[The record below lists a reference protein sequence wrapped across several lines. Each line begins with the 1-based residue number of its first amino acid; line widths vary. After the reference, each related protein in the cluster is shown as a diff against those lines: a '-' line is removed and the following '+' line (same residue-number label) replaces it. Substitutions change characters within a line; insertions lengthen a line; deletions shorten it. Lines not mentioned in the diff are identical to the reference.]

1 MEQPSISQI
10 ETYKENKIK
19 KYIDDYPEMVAE
31 YQRELETIK
40 GYNGRQILELL
51 QNCDDQYATNVKIIL
66 DTNNNIFSIE
76 NDGIS
81 FSLEGYRSLFIAN
94 LSSKVDKQKYIG
106 NKGLGFRSIIN
117 WSNELEI
124 ISNQISLTYS
134 NSLIKD
140 FFENNFSIEDRNK
153 IKKEFNKADNETPVA
168 LLAMPNIKEFGLHD
182 YATKIQIN
190 YKKAEEEHILEQL
203 DVIDTDSLLF
213 LNSIQKISLNID
225 GNVKE
230 FTKNAENSEE
240 IENIVI
246 TNKAINEV
254 NWKVYALEGE
264 IDKDCIENEEDKEIN
279 FQIKIAIAD
288 NFTKPNPYLFSF
300 FPTNI
305 KFDQE
310 YILHATFELDSTR
323 NQIINSEKNKFLLK
337 KIVEFTIQVAKLH
350 SQNEVNYNALRIL
363 NYKHKADVLDKYGYY
378 DLIDEA
384 LENEPIY
391 PCLDN
396 TYKTKNEILYVDN
409 LLSNILSNNGL
420 ADEMPYHLI
429 PTDSAEI
436 EEILLKQKVDRD
448 LLLLTDLQEFVNNV
462 SFSKLSINDRVCFI
476 ELVLKNLKQFNKNK
490 KEFKFNILI
499 DKDQNVVETSEDIY
513 TIPSKDNQLIV
524 PDFTKIKSVNSE
536 LYNTFNQRNN
546 TSGNKSNTRFFY
558 ETFKDYCNIHEYDI
572 VPLINRIITKANEL
586 TNSSNLSK
594 TEKIEVIREA
604 IAALYQNYNQLE
616 NKGSGRD
623 LNKLFVLTKS
633 NEFKPI
639 TQLFLSEDYGDIGK
653 SNQIIFNGVYQ
664 YSDYIADLSILLGDD
679 SKLDSSNA
687 EEFFIWLGIN
697 QYFIYELKND
707 ESYPGTSSFNHIPYF
722 NYLRKSVNDYDNY
735 SGYKHSH
742 TIIKKNVINHLNI
755 YELIA
760 VCYVDTFLRNQI
772 NNFNNKDSF
781 AFYYN
786 KVYYPKN
793 RIPSYIKFQINEV
806 FNFEN
811 FVIDD
816 KFSWVNAFE
825 IDYNHELLKSFKI
838 GPSVVKNI
846 LIDLGAIE
854 SFEDAPVELL
864 NTSFEKFNNKFQDGK
879 NSQSFYKQIVKIL
892 SKRNIELDTPF
903 KLFANNG
910 EGLVLKQQNEVY
922 FSDNNLL
929 PRRFAKQFPLLNF
942 PLRAGAKEAIKRFK
956 INDLDDL
963 EISIQSFKEFE
974 GLNHEFHTFYQSLK
988 PYILAYRLEEVET
1001 DTSIQSNVQLLNA
1014 FRFVICQDLVCQ
1026 LDSNI
1031 FPLEDNAYA
1040 FDKNSKTYYIKVNPE
1055 STLQKLKTNPAFIDI
1070 FSEVLTSVFSTKN
1083 EKHIFESL
1091 IKDSTVTINYNLEK
1105 ALGNNALEE
1114 AKVHLGQISSKKYFW
1129 SIIFKLIDNPEE
1141 ATDENIEEFK
1151 TLKFGDYVFDLDYIN
1166 YNNAKNYTQYKEIFQ
1181 TLNISI
1187 TDFNDLVTERID
1199 LVEFNKK
1206 NLVNEF
1212 HSFNASMNQI
1222 VYKNLQEDEIHEK
1235 RKLYNYFN
1243 QYNLALEDIKAL
1255 ANNYAES
1262 FIHNPK
1268 ELVIAFFK
1276 DLFHDF
1282 NFEVITE
1289 DFNLNHLELEYSK
1302 AFTKD
1307 ELFIIRQNTEWQSLL
1322 AFGETDVIKEE
1333 LEDKSE
1339 NEEEDSYEIESTTDY
1354 TDTITRTKTTV
1365 LDSAAY
1371 ATQTVAKSSIAKGVY
1386 KGQTRDQNYL
1396 KRKGNSAEDK
1406 AYQELVEKY
1415 TEQFVHYKAKEN
1427 EGLHYDISYSKDEGK
1442 SWIYVDV
1449 KSSSNGNFYISATEK
1464 LFGEENKENYEIWV
1478 YINNEFKILEKF
1490 FCTNPILNATE
1501 YVVQLK
1507 LKE

>member
-1 MEQPSISQI
+1 MGNKDLLE
-10 ETYKENKIK
+10 KIK
-19 KYIDDYPEMVAE
+19 QERDNKAEIYTKTYPEMVAE

-51 QNCDDQYATNVKIIL
+51 QNCDDQSAKNVKIVVN
-66 DTNNNIFSIE
+66 TENGIFSIE
-76 NDGIS
+76 NDGES

-94 LSSKVDKQKYIG
+94 LSSKVNKQKYIG

-117 WSNELEI
+117 WSSELEI
-124 ISNQISLTYS
+124 ISNNISLLYS
-134 NSLIKD
+134 NKLTKN
-140 FFENNFSIEDRNK
+140 FFENTFNEEDRNK
-153 IKKEFNKADNETPVA
+153 IRIEFNKGDNEIPVA
-168 LLAMPNIKEFGLHD
+168 LLAMPSIKEFGSHD
-182 YATKIQIN
+182 YATKIQIK
-190 YKKAEEEHILEQL
+190 YKETELKHIIEQIN
-203 DVIDTDSLLF
+203 VIDTDSLLF
-213 LNSIQKISLNID
+213 LNSIQKICIVVD
-225 GNVKE
+225 EEVKE
-230 FTKNAENSEE
+230 YVKNAEKSDKVAD
-240 IENIVI
+240 IIV
-246 TNKAINEV
+246 TNKKINDV
-254 NWKVYALEGE
+254 NWKVYAFEGE
-264 IDKDCIENEEDKEIN
+264 IDKDCIENDEDKETN

-288 NFTKPNPYLFSF
+288 NFTKPNPYLFSY

-323 NQIINSEKNKFLLK
+323 NQIVNSEKNKFLLK

-409 LLSNILSNNGL
+409 LLSNILLNNEL
-420 ADEMPYHLI
+420 IDEMPYHLI
-429 PTDSAEI
+429 PTDSTEI
-436 EEILLKQKVDRD
+436 EDILLKQKVDRN
-448 LLLLTDLQEFVNNV
+448 LLLLKDLQEFVNNI
-462 SFSKLSINDRVCFI
+462 SLTKLSITDRVNFI
-476 ELVLKNLKQFNKNK
+476 EIVLKNLQEYNNSK

-499 DKDQNVVETSEDIY
+499 DKYQNVVETSEDIY

-524 PDFTKIKSVNSE
+524 PDFTKIKSVNRE

-558 ETFKDYCNIHEYDI
+558 DSFKDYCNIHEYDI
-572 VPLINRIITKANEL
+572 VPLINRIISKANDL

-623 LNKLFVLTKS
+623 LNKLLVLTKS

-639 TQLFLSEDYGDIGK
+639 TQLFLNKDYGEIGASNRTIFKDI
-653 SNQIIFNGVYQ
+653 YQ
-664 YSDYIADLSILLGDD
+664 NSDYIADLSILLGDD
-679 SKLDSSNA
+679 NKLDSSNA

-786 KVYYPKN
+786 KVYYSKN

-806 FNFEN
+806 FNLEN
-811 FVIDD
+811 FIIED
-816 KFSWVNAFE
+816 KFSWVNEFE
-825 IDYNHELLKSFKI
+825 IDYNHELLKKFSI
-838 GPSVVKNI
+838 GPSIVKNI

-854 SFEDAPVELL
+854 YFEDAPAGLL
-864 NTSFEKFNNKFQDGK
+864 NASFEKFNRKNPDGK
-879 NSQSFYKQIVKIL
+879 SQSFYKQIVKIL
-892 SKRNIELDTPF
+892 SKRDIELDKPVE
-903 KLFANNG
+903 LFANNG
-910 EGLVLKQQNEVY
+910 EGLVPMQQNEVY

-929 PRRFAKQFPLLNF
+929 PKRFSKQFPLLNF
-942 PLRAGAKEAIKRFK
+942 PLRAGAKEAIKRLK

-974 GLNHEFHTFYQSLK
+974 GLNQEFHTFFQSLK

-1014 FRFVICQDLVCQ
+1014 FKFVLCQDLTCQ
-1026 LDSNI
+1026 LDSNV
-1031 FPLEDNAYA
+1031 FDLEDDAYV
-1040 FDKNSKTYYIKVNPE
+1040 FDKGRKTYFIKVKSD
-1055 STLQKLKTNPAFIDI
+1055 STLQNLKSNPAFIDV
-1070 FSEVLTSVFSTKN
+1070 FSEVLTNVFSTKN

-1091 IKDSTVTINYNLEK
+1091 IKDSKSTINYNLNK
-1105 ALGNNALEE
+1105 TLGNNALEE

-1129 SIIFKLIDNPEE
+1129 SMIFKLIDNPEE
-1141 ATDENIEEFK
+1141 ATDEKIDEFK
-1151 TLKFGDYVFDLDYIN
+1151 KENFSEFVFSLDYIN
-1166 YNNAKNYTQYKEIFQ
+1166 YNNEKNFKQFKEIFY
-1181 TLNISI
+1181 TLDIAIS
-1187 TDFNDLVTERID
+1187 DFNDLVTERID
-1199 LVEFNKK
+1199 LTNYNKQKLVVEYHNFNTQFK
-1206 NLVNEF
+1206 
-1212 HSFNASMNQI
+1212 QI
-1222 VYKNLQEDEIHEK
+1222 LYKGLQDEEIHYK
-1235 RKLYNYFN
+1235 RKLYDYFN
-1243 QYNLALEDIKAL
+1243 QYNSFLEDVKAL
-1255 ANNYAES
+1255 ANKYAET
-1262 FIHNPK
+1262 FINNPK
-1268 ELVIAFFK
+1268 EVVVSFFK
-1276 DLFHDF
+1276 EEFEEFDF
-1282 NFEVITE
+1282 DVITD
-1289 DFNLNHLELEYSK
+1289 DFNLNQLEVEFSK
-1302 AFTKD
+1302 AFSQD

-1322 AFGETDVIKEE
+1322 AFGEIDVIKEE
-1333 LEDKSE
+1333 LEDNSQV
-1339 NEEEDSYEIESTTDY
+1339 EEDDSYEIESSDY
-1354 TDTITRTKTTV
+1354 SNDTLKRTKTTV
-1365 LDSAAY
+1365 LNSAAY

-1427 EGLHYDISYSKDEGK
+1427 EGLHYDISYSKDEGQ

-1490 FCTNPILNATE
+1490 FCTNPVLNATE